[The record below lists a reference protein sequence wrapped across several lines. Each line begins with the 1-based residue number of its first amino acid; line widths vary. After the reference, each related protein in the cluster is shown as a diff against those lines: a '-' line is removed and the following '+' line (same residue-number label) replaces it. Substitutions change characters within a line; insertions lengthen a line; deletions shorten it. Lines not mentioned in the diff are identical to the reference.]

1 MDYLVFRLY
10 GPMAS
15 WGEIAVGEARHSAI
29 YPGKSAIT
37 GLLAAALGIRREE
50 EELHNR
56 LTEGYCQAVKL
67 LKAGQVLKD
76 YHTAQAPDSV
86 GKFRYRTRRDELVQ
100 GKDRLGT
107 VLSSREYR
115 TDTQAVV
122 AIQGY
127 EGMPYSLQALQQA
140 LQSPKFHLYLG
151 RKSCPLAAPLDVQI
165 ITADNFRQA
174 LNSYVIKDLLD
185 GKHEWQSDARW
196 LPQDALT
203 HYYWEG
209 DLQSFSADDEL
220 FNSQQVQKLSR
231 HDKPI
236 SRRRWQFSPR
246 TEYLWLQNG
255 ESPKSQ
261 EAS

>member
-1 MDYLVFRLY
+1 MNFLVFRLY

-29 YPGKSAIT
+29 YPSKSAII
-37 GLLAAALGIRREE
+37 GLLAAALGIRRDQ
-50 EELHNR
+50 EELQNK
-56 LTEGYCQAVKL
+56 LTVGYWQAIKL
-67 LKAGQVLKD
+67 LKTGQVLKD

-86 GKFRYRTRRDELVQ
+86 GKFRYRTRRDELVH
-100 GKDRLGT
+100 GKERLGT

-115 TDTQAVV
+115 TDSQAIV
-122 AIQGY
+122 AIKALDVAPY
-127 EGMPYSLQALQQA
+127 ELEVLQQA

-151 RKSCPLAAPLDVQI
+151 RKSCPLAAPLDVQL

-174 LNSYVIKDLLD
+174 LDSYALKDLLINAF
-185 GKHEWQSDARW
+185 EWQSDARW
-196 LPQDALT
+196 LPEDKLT

-209 DLQSFSADDEL
+209 DLQGFSVEDAE
-220 FNSQQVQKLSR
+220 FNFQQVQKLSR
-231 HDKPI
+231 YDMPS

-246 TEYLWLQNG
+246 SEYLWLHN
-255 ESPKSQ
+255 K